1 MEQKQYS
8 TPQFD
13 FIRRDETDKVFFQT
27 SGGTPS
33 VGSVGLSSMTID
45 TSNTTW

>member
-27 SGGTPS
+27 SGDPVSAGFSGQQLTTYSGTCW
-33 VGSVGLSSMTID
+33 D
-45 TSNTTW
+45 